1 MKDAGKDAVLAAHD
15 VRTYFPIR
23 GTFGRILNQVKAVD
37 GVSLSLCEGETYGLV
52 GETGCGK
59 STLGR
64 TLIRLLKPVGGSI
77 ILDGKDI
84 TNLPDKKLRPIRRK
98 LQMVFQDPYTSLNPR
113 KRIGDI
119 LIEALAIHKIGGQTE
134 RMYKTMGILDK
145 VGLLPEHFYRFP
157 HELSGGQRQR
167 IGLARAFILNPKIII
182 CDEPVSALDV
192 SIQSQI
198 INLLRQFQEQDNQTF
213 LFIAHDINVIKHIS
227 HRIGVMYL
235 GRIVE
240 EAETDTL
247 FRNPLHP
254 YTQTLLSAVPQA
266 NPRYVKK
273 RIILQGEPPSP
284 INPPPGCPFH
294 TRCPQLMP
302 ACSEIQPALQGE
314 ADHKVACLRRGDG

>member
-1 MKDAGKDAVLAAHD
+1 MKDAGTSAVLEAHD

-23 GTFGRILNQVKAVD
+23 GTFGRIVNQVKAVD
-37 GVSLSLCEGETYGLV
+37 GVSLSLYEGETYGLV

-64 TLIRLLKPVGGSI
+64 TLIRLLKPVSGSI

-84 TNLPDKKLRPIRRK
+84 TNLPDKKLRPIRK
-98 LQMVFQDPYTSLNPR
+98 QVQMVFQDPYTSLNPR
-113 KRIGDI
+113 KRVGDI
-119 LIEALAIHKIGGQTE
+119 LIEALTIHKIGGQAE

-213 LFIAHDINVIKHIS
+213 LFIAHDINVIKYIS
-227 HRIGVMYL
+227 RRIGVMYL

-254 YTQTLLSAVPQA
+254 YTRTLLSAVPRA
-266 NPRYVKK
+266 DPRHVKK

-302 ACSEIQPALQGE
+302 SCSEIEPALQGE
-314 ADHKVACLRRGDG
+314 ADHKVACLRCG

>member
-1 MKDAGKDAVLAAHD
+1 MKDAGKKAVLTAHD

-23 GTFGRILNQVKAVD
+23 GTFGRIVNQVKAVD
-37 GVSLSLCEGETYGLV
+37 GVSLSLYEGETYGLV

-64 TLIRLLKPVGGSI
+64 TLTRLLKPVSGSI

-84 TNLPDKKLRPIRRK
+84 TNLPEKKLKSMRK
-98 LQMVFQDPYTSLNPR
+98 QVQMIFQDPYTSLNPR
-113 KRIGDI
+113 KRAGDI
-119 LIEALAIHKIGGQTE
+119 LIEALAIHKIGGRAE
-134 RMYKTMGILDK
+134 RMYETMRILDK

-157 HELSGGQRQR
+157 HEFSGGQRQR

-198 INLLRQFQEQDNQTF
+198 INLFRQFQEQDKQTF
-213 LFIAHDINVIKHIS
+213 LFVAHDINVIKYIS

-235 GRIVE
+235 GHIVE
-240 EAETDTL
+240 EAEADAL
-247 FRNPLHP
+247 FKNPLHP

-266 NPRYVKK
+266 NPHHAKK

-294 TRCPQLMP
+294 TRCPQFMP
-302 ACSEIQPALQGE
+302 VCSEIQPALQGE
-314 ADHKVACLRRGDG
+314 DDHKVACLRYS